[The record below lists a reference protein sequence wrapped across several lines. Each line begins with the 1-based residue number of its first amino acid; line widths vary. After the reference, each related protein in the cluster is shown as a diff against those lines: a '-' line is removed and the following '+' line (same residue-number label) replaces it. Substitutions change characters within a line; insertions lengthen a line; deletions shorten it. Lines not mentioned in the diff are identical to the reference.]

1 MTNVFITLELPKWR
15 SGWGPQCSV
24 LQGRQPGLP
33 LQPNTLHSSQLY
45 ATISGRVGL
54 SLLSPSSV
62 QGLSGKDYWITC
74 RIGHQTERIMHQ
86 NYYFISK
93 HNLLCSGL
101 YGKCRSKI
109 YWEDKEIMLLESSW
123 RLLRSRPAIPFHH
136 RHKRTIPWPRY
147 MHYWYICFSQLQFQ
161 LRRLPLFSQPWGLD
175 SICINRTKQG
185 GVMPF
190 CSHVCFY
197 PFGFVLTTYRMNE
210 RSHIV
215 AI

>member
-1 MTNVFITLELPKWR
+1 MTKVFITLELPKWR
-15 SGWGPQCSV
+15 SGWGPRCSV

-109 YWEDKEIMLLESSW
+109 YRGDKKNNAFRILLEVAPEPPCHSLSSPTQTDTSLTQVYA
-123 RLLRSRPAIPFHH
+123 LLV
-136 RHKRTIPWPRY
+136 Y
-147 MHYWYICFSQLQFQ
+147 
-161 LRRLPLFSQPWGLD
+161 LF
-175 SICINRTKQG
+175 
-185 GVMPF
+185 
-190 CSHVCFY
+190 
-197 PFGFVLTTYRMNE
+197 LTT
-210 RSHIV
+210 SISITSPSIV
-215 AI
+215 FPTLGTGQYMYKQN